1 MYAIV
6 RFQQEIT
13 KFFVFSQKL
22 FNYKTTLKTNNFVAK
37 FKQGIID
44 STGTETRQIFSRTF
58 AMATSFEELF
68 APT

>member
-1 MYAIV
+1 M
-6 RFQQEIT
+6 
-13 KFFVFSQKL
+13 FSQKL
-22 FNYKTTLKTNNFVAK
+22 FNYKTNLKTNNFVAK

-44 STGTETRQIFSRTF
+44 ATGTETRQIFSCIF